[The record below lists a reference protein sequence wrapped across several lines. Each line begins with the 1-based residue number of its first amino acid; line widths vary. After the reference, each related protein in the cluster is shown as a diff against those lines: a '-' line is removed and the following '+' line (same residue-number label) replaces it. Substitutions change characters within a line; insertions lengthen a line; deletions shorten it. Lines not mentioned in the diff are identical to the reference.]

1 MASLAATTTVRRTRV
16 TTAAVLDWLMIAA
29 SAWLLFGLFW
39 DGWAHGYGL
48 PDSFWTVWHAAFYS
62 GYLAVAAVVGGAIVT
77 RHGAIPAGYGWTTV
91 GVVVFGIGGVFDA
104 VWHTLFG
111 IEASTEALISPSHLV
126 LATGIVLMVSGP
138 LRAAWLRP
146 RARGTLNEALPAV
159 LSLTAVFS
167 LFTFMTM
174 FGGAYSALIA
184 QGTTTSFGT
193 MERQLVAVFFWS
205 ALLIGHVIVALR
217 AGTLPVGSLTIL
229 IGVNGVAMILMRGH
243 APIEVQAAM
252 IAVAFAAG
260 IVGDG
265 LLWWLAPTLDRPWAV
280 RAFVFAVPAVYWAL
294 YLGTVA
300 LAFGTWWRVPAL
312 TGVPVLAGVVGLL
325 ISALVLPPIPP
336 SGEPR

>member
-1 MASLAATTTVRRTRV
+1 MASIATATTIPRSRV
-16 TTAAVLDWLMIAA
+16 ATDSALHWLSIAA
-29 SAWLLFGLFW
+29 SAWLLSGLFW

-48 PDSFWTVWHAAFYS
+48 PDSFWTIWHAAFYS
-62 GYLAVAAVVGGAIVT
+62 GYLAVAAVVGGAIAM
-77 RHGAIPAGYGWTTV
+77 RRGAIPAGYGWTTV

-111 IEASTEALISPSHLV
+111 IEVSTEALISPSHLV

-146 RARGTLNEALPAV
+146 GARTLTESLPAV

-184 QGTTTSFGT
+184 QGATTSFGT

-205 ALLIGHVIVALR
+205 ALLMGHVLVALR
-217 AGTLPVGSLTIL
+217 SGTLPVGSLTIL
-229 IGVNGVAMILMRGH
+229 IGVNGLAMILMRGH
-243 APIEVQAAM
+243 APIEVQVAM
-252 IAVAFAAG
+252 IAVAFTAG
-260 IVGDG
+260 IAGDA
-265 LLWWLAPTLDRPWAV
+265 LLWRLRPALDRPMQL
-280 RAFVFAVPAVYWAL
+280 RAFAFGLPAVYWAL

-312 TGVPVLAGVVGLL
+312 TGVPMLAGVVGLL
-325 ISALVLPPIPP
+325 ISALVLPPTPRVV
-336 SGEPR
+336 EPR